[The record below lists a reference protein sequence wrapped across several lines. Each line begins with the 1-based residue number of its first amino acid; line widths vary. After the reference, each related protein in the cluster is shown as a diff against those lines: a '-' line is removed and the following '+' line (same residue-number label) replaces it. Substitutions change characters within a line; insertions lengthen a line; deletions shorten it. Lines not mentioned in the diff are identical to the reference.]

1 MVDRDALLLEY
12 QKMEGGQ
19 EGPPPPPF
27 PLKELDTNK
36 SGLLKGLDDA
46 KVKEYTERYGL
57 NEVPEHKEPLWKMFL
72 KQFTGPMQIMIEA
85 AAVLCLTI
93 QSWPDFIII
102 MILLMTNGTLGFF
115 EEKNAQASVDA
126 LKAGLEKKMPV
137 KRNGKFDSLPVV
149 QIVPGDVIFMR
160 GGDIIPADCYFLEG
174 DPLQVDE
181 AALTGESLPV
191 KVPRKDEA
199 DKFVDDKGQQQV
211 KVKEFSGRLMFG
223 GAILK
228 VGECHAV
235 VAFTGVHTLIGEAA
249 KAIQESSGHEVG
261 VFEQKI
267 INAAKVLILTTAV
280 VVIVLFAYMLARG
293 VGMAQVLEMSL
304 SLVIASVPVALPMV
318 MKVTLSIG
326 AKEMADEGGI
336 VTHLTAL
343 EEIASMKVLCS
354 DKTGT
359 LTTAQMTVYFDENA
373 KCFNGLSAVQ
383 VLEYGALASNAANKD
398 DPIDSAVLRAY
409 AQSLNIDN
417 VDKAVETLRSR
428 YSIDEDGFDG
438 FNPIVKRTCARV
450 TCSANGKKFLVA
462 KGMVDVILKTSA
474 EDEGKE
480 QWTVENFAT
489 IDAEARRADTELGMS
504 GFKTLGVM
512 VQERPSG
519 AHKFAGILPI
529 MDPPRRDTKETIAS
543 IKGAGVA
550 VKMITGDHHNI
561 AKQLAKQID
570 LGDDIRTPADLA
582 GGSQKDKEEKA
593 LQTDGFAKVKPIDKH
608 TVVSTLQ
615 HVGLVVGMTGD
626 GVNDAPALAQAQI
639 GVAVHGATDAAKSAG
654 DIVLTRDGLSPIF
667 TAIQISRRIFKRL
680 KSYVIY
686 RICITV
692 QVVFFLACLALF
704 FNVRF
709 RALYIILLALFHDL
723 QIVTIAYDHQV
734 AGSKPET
741 PSVVG
746 LLAQSWTMGILMFVE
761 TVTLLAVGHT
771 FMSDTY
777 ATSYD
782 ETVSRG
788 KEGGQEL
795 SFYQETCLFLQISNS
810 SAILILSARTV
821 GFFFTT
827 VPAWQLML
835 STAIGQVLINAWVMN
850 PLGGLVD
857 KLEPADVAKIWGYDI
872 LWLLALDLVK
882 MGTGALWE
890 KFKPADIDKNPALV
904 HAETQARNNRRAS
917 NRLGAAHVKAAANPE
932 GGSDMKKRISQRVSQ
947 RNA

>member
-1 MVDRDALLLEY
+1 MVDSNVDY
-12 QKMEGGQ
+12 KKMEEGQ

-27 PLKELDTNK
+27 ALKDLDTNK
-36 SGLLKGLDDA
+36 QGLLKGLDA
-46 KVKEYTERYGL
+46 AQVQANTEKYGL
-57 NEVPEHKEPLWKMFL
+57 NEVPEHKEPLWKLFL

-85 AAVLCLTI
+85 AALLCLSI
-93 QSWPDFIII
+93 QNWPDFTIIT
-102 MILLMTNGTLGFF
+102 ILLMTNGTLGFF

-174 DPLQVDE
+174 DQLQVDE

-199 DKFVDDKGQQQV
+199 DKFVDDKGQQQI
-211 KVKEFSGRLMFG
+211 KVKEYSGRLMFS

-235 VAFTGVHTLIGEAA
+235 VAYTGIYTLIGEAA

-267 INAAKVLILTTAV
+267 INAAKVLILITAV
-280 VVIVLFAYMLARG
+280 VVVVLFGFMMAKG
-293 VGMAQVLEMSL
+293 VELTQVLEMSL

-359 LTTAQMTVYFDENA
+359 LTTAQMTVYYDHNA
-373 KCFNGLSAVQ
+373 KCFSGLKAEQ
-383 VLEYGALASNAANKD
+383 VLEFGALASNAANKD

-409 AQSLNIDN
+409 ADSVGQKD
-417 VDKAVETLRSR
+417 VDTAVDILKTRFKL
-428 YSIDEDGFDG
+428 DEDGFDG

-450 TCSANGKKFLVA
+450 TGADGKKYLVA

-474 EDEGKE
+474 DDEGKE
-480 QWTVENFAT
+480 QWQVENFT
-489 IDAEARRADTELGMS
+489 TVDKEARAADTELGMS
-504 GFKTLGVM
+504 GFKTLAVM

-529 MDPPRRDTKETIAS
+529 MDPPRKDTKETIAN
-543 IKGAGVA
+543 IKNSGVA

-570 LGDDIRTPADLA
+570 LGDDIRTPADLV

-654 DIVLTRDGLSPIF
+654 DIVLTRDGLSPIY

-692 QVVFFLACLALF
+692 QVVFFLATLALL

-734 AGSKPET
+734 AGAKPET
-741 PSVVG
+741 PSVLG
-746 LLAQSWTMGILMFVE
+746 LLGQSWTMGFLMFVE
-761 TVTLLAVGHT
+761 TILLVGIGDK
-771 FMSDTY
+771 FMSEEY
-777 ATSYD
+777 KNSAA
-782 ETVSRG
+782 ETRRRG
-788 KEGGQEL
+788 TEKGLEMDK
-795 SFYQETCLFLQISNS
+795 YQETCLFLQISNS

-827 VPAWQLML
+827 MPAWQLLL
-835 STAIGQVLINAWVMN
+835 STAIGQVLINLWVLY
-850 PLGGLVD
+850 PLGGLVAQ
-857 KLEPADVAKIWGYDI
+857 LNSMDVIYIWVYD
-872 LWLLALDLVK
+872 LCWLLALDLVK
-882 MGTGALWE
+882 MATGALWE

-904 HAETQARNNRRAS
+904 HAETQARASRRAS
-917 NRLGAAHVKAAANPE
+917 NRLGAAHVKAAANPD
-932 GGSDMKKRISQRVSQ
+932 GGGEMKKRISQRVSQ